1 MGTQIKCKE
10 CNYVMFEFNK
20 VPTDIVWYS
29 KLRQKIG
36 AKCPNCGHKLPRVS
50 SFAKKMR
57 LEVISAVP
65 VNAK

>member
-1 MGTQIKCKE
+1 
-10 CNYVMFEFNK
+10 MFEFDS
-20 VPTDIVWYS
+20 VPRDVVWYS

-36 AKCPNCGHKLPRVS
+36 AKCPNCGHELPRVS

-57 LEVISAVP
+57 LEVNSAIP